1 MTPPAAEEQDS
12 ALAAMISTLAD
23 GKPVTVLAVAA
34 LRLRLIDEAIGRGT
48 SWATLGRLYG
58 TSGRQLKR
66 DVHKLRAQVRREQL
80 TQAAG
85 D

>member
-1 MTPPAAEEQDS
+1 MPEQDS
-12 ALAAMISTLAD
+12 PLAAMISTLAD
-23 GKPVTVLAVAA
+23 GKPVTALEIAA
-34 LRLRLIDEAIGRGT
+34 LRLHLIDEAIARGT
-48 SWATLGRLYG
+48 SWATLGKLYG

-85 D
+85 E

>member
-1 MTPPAAEEQDS
+1 MSPEAAPEEGS
-12 ALAAMISTLAD
+12 PLAAMISTLAD
-23 GKPVTVLAVAA
+23 GKPVTVLEIAA
-34 LRLRLIDEAIGRGT
+34 LRLHLIDEAIGRGT

-80 TQAAG
+80 TER
-85 D
+85 